1 MKKSWSVMT
10 VAAAAV
16 LALSACGQGGVP
28 GLPGLGSGGGSTA
41 KSESPPRPG
50 VGIAPSVAPTLP
62 SVGPEGTQGTPGA
75 MDTQGTETAG
85 TAPIPA
91 TGNRAGGVVLD
102 TPSSMV
108 KTGGGQLTNDELQS
122 AEGAT
127 TVAPGGPRPRGVD
140 SSGSPEQ
147 LIIYADLLC
156 SHCADFQ
163 NTNADALSSWLA
175 SKKVTVEYRLV
186 SILPSGSAY
195 PARAA
200 NALYCV
206 ADKDPAGFL
215 PAMKALYTDQRE
227 RGDEELASAITQA
240 GGPDVGEC
248 IAKGTFRPYLAVSKG
263 NMLLDGVPGTPAI
276 FMNGEEFDSASF
288 DEFKAWVEERF

>member
-1 MKKSWSVMT
+1 MT
-10 VAAAAV
+10 ALAVAAV
-16 LALSACGQGGVP
+16 LALTACGQGGVP
-28 GLPGLGSGGGSTA
+28 GVPGLSSGGGATA
-41 KSESPPRPG
+41 QSVSPPAPG
-50 VGIAPSVAPTLP
+50 GGVDPSGPPSLP
-62 SVGPEGTQGTPGA
+62 SAGPVSPGGPEGTPDTPGS
-75 MDTQGTETAG
+75 QGTEGA
-85 TAPIPA
+85 APIPA

-102 TPSSMV
+102 TPSSMI
-108 KTGGGQLTNDELQS
+108 KTGGGELTCDEVQ
-122 AEGAT
+122 AARDAT
-127 TVAPGGPRPRGVD
+127 SVAPGGARPRGVD

-163 NTNADALSSWLA
+163 NTNAAAISQWLA
-175 SKKVTVEYRLV
+175 DKKVTVEYRLV

-206 ADKDPAGFL
+206 ADRDPAGFL
-215 PAMKALYTDQRE
+215 PAVKALYADQRE
-227 RGDEELASAITQA
+227 RSDEELASVVTQA
-240 GGPDVGEC
+240 GGPDVSEC
-248 IAKGTFRPYLAVSKG
+248 IARGTFRPYAAVSKG

-276 FMNGEEFDSASF
+276 FMNGEEFDGASF